1 MFTSVILL
9 KASTE
14 QIPTYKQYKYL
25 RPDPTEAE
33 MAQATVNKEMDIKKL
48 SEVASVTVTKQSDV
62 KFMVIPKEEVLLE
75 TEVVF
80 TRRNW
85 IGFVTVG
92 RPKILQAIRD
102 QKDVK
107 FLYHGNSKVAI
118 VVHRDNGSYQVHFMT
133 YSAKGSP
140 RRDLCVY
147 LTQEE
152 YEALENHIPDIN
164 HAIELITLSTS
175 SNKKPLLLC
184 SYKWKIIP
192 KNEHAVVPLCSV
204 SYLDE
209 NHAMKCGM
217 QTAADCDL
225 DVDEVQIIADWL
237 PVPQE
242 LAFLRKIYLI
252 MMYKACK
259 YCMHAHCNACKE
271 WLSED
276 DPLHEEP
283 NFGCQAKE
291 RNVISEYI
299 SEAKEYVDDAIVK
312 NVFLNCWKK
321 LELGFV
327 NVDHLLNQIHMLY
340 DEENGTSIIEL
351 VLKSMGNIKQD
362 PEAMFIEDKLIE
374 IKYREHVESF
384 IPDIQDLSPIQD
396 KKRPFGMDIGPN
408 SEEEEVKKKKKKK
421 IDELSESVSDL
432 IKIDTKAE
440 KKQEK

>member
-1 MFTSVILL
+1 M
-9 KASTE
+9 
-14 QIPTYKQYKYL
+14 
-25 RPDPTEAE
+25 
-33 MAQATVNKEMDIKKL
+33 
-48 SEVASVTVTKQSDV
+48 
-62 KFMVIPKEEVLLE
+62 
-75 TEVVF
+75 
-80 TRRNW
+80 
-85 IGFVTVG
+85 
-92 RPKILQAIRD
+92 
-102 QKDVK
+102 
-107 FLYHGNSKVAI
+107 AI
-118 VVHRDNGSYQVHFMT
+118 VVHRDNGSYQVHLMT
-133 YSAKGSP
+133 YSAKESP

-152 YEALENHIPDIN
+152 YEALEKHIPDIN

-209 NHAMKCGM
+209 NHAIKCGM

-242 LAFLRKIYLI
+242 LAFLRKVYLI

-259 YCMHAHCNACKE
+259 YCIRAHCNACKE

-283 NFGCQAKE
+283 NFGCLAKE

-299 SEAKEYVDDAIVK
+299 YEAKEYVHDAIVE
-312 NVFLNCWKK
+312 NVNLWKK

-327 NVDHLLNQIHMLY
+327 NVDHLFNQIHMLY

-396 KKRPFGMDIGPN
+396 KKRPFGMDLGPN
-408 SEEEEVKKKKKKK
+408 SGEEGEEEEEVKKKKKKKKKK

-432 IKIDTKAE
+432 IKLTLNQKRN
-440 KKQEK
+440 KKKNFLKNLKNLYSSILDYRII